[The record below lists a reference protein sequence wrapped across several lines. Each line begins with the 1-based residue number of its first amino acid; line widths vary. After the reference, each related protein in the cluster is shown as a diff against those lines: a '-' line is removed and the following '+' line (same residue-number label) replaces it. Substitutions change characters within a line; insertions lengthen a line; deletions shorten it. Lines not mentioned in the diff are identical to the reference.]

1 MVTRTN
7 PLKPIYEVCNQGNS
21 VRKFENLPGFPAYL
35 DLELTN
41 TCNFRCLM
49 CPTGNLTQRR
59 NTGFMEDS
67 VYYKILDEIK
77 EHKTPIRFIRWGEPT
92 SHPKLVEF
100 IRAAKEFG
108 VICHLNTNG
117 SLLDEQKID
126 ELLRIPLDSIKFSLQ
141 GVDRK
146 SYREM
151 RNIDFFDELMNTIKL
166 FYKKRGECEF
176 PFIHVSTTVTYE
188 TLEQIGKFREKS
200 SEFSD
205 LVTVGKT
212 VLEGRIHMDEVRLG
226 DKEKEVLKHLIS
238 QESLTREHPE
248 CPEVFDKLSINWD
261 GTLTACCTDYDNK
274 MLLGDIRTSPIK
286 KVWHSKKLDEYRTIL
301 AEMRHDELD
310 LCKHCFDYMSIQTP
324 GLQGI

>member
-1 MVTRTN
+1 MTTRTN
-7 PLKPIYEVCNQGNS
+7 PFKSIYKVCNQGNS
-21 VRKFENLPGFPAYL
+21 AWKFENLPDFPTYL

-49 CPTGNLTQRR
+49 CPTGNLSQKR

-67 VYYKILDEIK
+67 VYYRILDEIK
-77 EHKTPIRFIRWGEPT
+77 GHKTPIRFIRWGEPT

-100 IRAAKEFG
+100 VRAAKEIG
-108 VICHLNTNG
+108 VLCHLNTNG

-126 ELLRIPLDSIKFSLQ
+126 ELLRIPLDSIKFSFQ

-146 SYREM
+146 SYHEM
-151 RNIDFFDELMNTIKL
+151 RNIDFFDELMSTIKL
-166 FYKKRGECEF
+166 FHKKRGKYEF

-188 TLEQIGKFREKS
+188 TLEQVEKFREKS

-205 LVTVGKT
+205 LVTVGRT

-226 DKEKEVLKHLIS
+226 KEEKEVLKNLIS
-238 QESLTREHPE
+238 QESLIRKHPE
-248 CPEVFDKLSINWD
+248 CPEVFNKLSINWD

-274 MLLGDIRTSPIK
+274 MFLGDIRKNSIK
-286 KVWHSKKLDEYRTIL
+286 KIWRSKKLHEYRTIL
-301 AEMRHDELD
+301 AEMRHEELD
-310 LCKHCFDYMSIQTP
+310 LCKDCFDHMSIQTP
-324 GLQGI
+324 GLQGV